1 MDLALL
7 EAELRRDE
15 GVRYWPYKDTA
26 KPPRDTVGVGRNL
39 QAKPLPADWAY
50 PLTPAQV
57 TQLLEQD
64 IADTLANLDRNLPWW
79 RSLDEVRQRCVANMA
94 YNLGIGKL
102 LGFKNALG
110 AMQRGSYAIAA
121 AAMLNSAW
129 AAQVG
134 ARAQRLAKA
143 METGTMPAIPSVAP
157 ISA

>member
-1 MDLALL
+1 MD
-7 EAELRRDE
+7 
-15 GVRYWPYKDTA
+15 
-26 KPPRDTVGVGRNL
+26 
-39 QAKPLPADWAY
+39 
-50 PLTPAQV
+50 
-57 TQLLEQD
+57 D
-64 IADTLANLDRNLPWW
+64 IRMRVLANM
-79 RSLDEVRQRCVANMA
+79 CF
-94 YNLGIGKL
+94 NLGIGKL

>member
-39 QAKPLPADWAY
+39 QAKPLPANWAY

-143 METGTMPAIPSVAP
+143 METGEMTP
-157 ISA
+157 IAATD

>member
-1 MDLALL
+1 MDLVLL

-15 GVRYWPYKDTA
+15 GVRYWPYKDT
-26 KPPRDTVGVGRNL
+26 KGIQTTGVGRNL
-39 QAKPLPADWAY
+39 QAKPLPANWAY
-50 PLTPAQV
+50 PLSDAQV